1 MTIFSTARAFPLP
14 EFDADLFAF
23 FAGTSGAPADD
34 VCWSGVRL
42 RATGATKETYG
53 VRSHGADG
61 RVAGQVICFCFDNI
75 EAFLTVFSIGIGV
88 VV

>member
-1 MTIFSTARAFPLP
+1 MTIFSTARAFPLL
-14 EFDADLFAF
+14 EFDVDLFTF
-23 FAGTSGAPADD
+23 FAGTLGALVDD
-34 VCWSGVRL
+34 VCWSRVRL
-42 RATGATKETYG
+42 RATGATKETYR

-61 RVAGQVICFCFDNI
+61 QVAGQVICFCFDNI